1 MTLPVPADG
10 EWLDVADTQLGPK
23 LATTAELGAA
33 WSAEVGG
40 APTSWS
46 AWCGLAF
53 DTNLRKIY
61 SLRPGGHADWAGAD
75 SYAIALNDLTT
86 GWTRVEPVQHLTVQT
101 GQLKNGL
108 PCCNWPTYGP
118 PATHTYGG
126 VLYLGNQRYLHM
138 GSPGGCNNAVM
149 NPGGFAYF
157 ADTSTDPFTWT
168 PVPALNTYAGVA
180 AAALD
185 GQYIYVVEDKGKWAK
200 VDKDTGALVANG
212 IVGAAKVGGVT
223 MSGFSSFNAQMS
235 AGDINSDGIFC
246 TANEVAIGC
255 SDINGTNSDVNNNT
269 LFGKFIRRPFGG
281 GFSGGKAGITRLKDG
296 WFVFWQGGKDIWLYK
311 PDFLVPANDQWVHYA
326 PATGPT
332 PQNVHTYQKLFWD
345 DVEGLLVGYSNS
357 SENLW
362 VFKVPG
368 FGPSEVESL
377 PLPFEERAAGALF
390 STTFNTQPPTG
401 TNNGTPDAVFMNG
414 GMANNQNPVM
424 PYIEDG
430 TLRFDYLSNTNASAC
445 GQYWVPFEDCLLG
458 ETIHVSW
465 RQKVNAA
472 FVQTAFERNDND
484 SLTSPK
490 LLVMGVDNTSNCP
503 QEFAITTANMVSITS
518 KCPAMYNNGNFFEQ
532 ITRLINWPLP
542 IDQWVTYTLSIT
554 KPTEGYQSGQ
564 FVRYDVHI
572 VLQAKPD
579 GEDVI
584 TIVDTVKP
592 CRSMNLP
599 NNAAFF
605 TPYMTK
611 KDPAQV
617 HDTVSVW
624 IDDVIISKQPIPF
637 P

>member
-10 EWLDVADTQLGPK
+10 EWLDIAGTSMSPA

-33 WSAEVGG
+33 WSSEVGG
-40 APTSWS
+40 APTSAY
-46 AWCGLAF
+46 AWQSLGWDYDLKELH
-53 DTNLRKIY
+53 N
-61 SLRPGGHADWAGAD
+61 LRPGGHADWAGAD
-75 SYAIALNDLTT
+75 SYRIRLNDTVPA
-86 GWTRVEPVQHLTVQT
+86 WVRSEPVQHLTVET

-118 PATHTYGG
+118 PSNHTYGG

-138 GSPGGCNNAVM
+138 GSPGGCNGAVM
-149 NPGGFAYF
+149 NPGNFAYF
-157 ADTSTDPFTWT
+157 VDVSTDPFTWT
-168 PVPALNTYAGVA
+168 HVPALDIYGGPA
-180 AAALD
+180 ATALD
-185 GQYIYVVEDKGKWAK
+185 GNIIYVVEDKGKWAK
-200 VDKDTGALVANG
+200 VDKDTGALIANG
-212 IVGAAKVGGVT
+212 LIGAAKVGGVT
-223 MSGFSSFNAQMS
+223 LSGFSSFNAQMS
-235 AGDINSDGIFC
+235 GGDISNGLFV
-246 TANEVAIGC
+246 TANDVAVGV
-255 SDINGTNSDVNNNT
+255 SDINGTNPDANNNT
-269 LFGKFIRRPFGG
+269 LFGKFVRRPFGAGFTG
-281 GFSGGKAGITRLKDG
+281 GRACITKMPDG
-296 WFVFWQGGKDIWLYK
+296 WFAFWQGGKDVWLFK

-326 PATGPT
+326 PLTGPT
-332 PQNVHTYQKLFWD
+332 PQNPYIYQKLFWD
-345 DVEGLLVGYSNS
+345 AEAGVLVGNSNVN
-357 SENLW
+357 ENLW

-368 FGPSEVESL
+368 FEAEETSI
-377 PLPFEERAAGALF
+377 PFEQRAAGALF

-424 PYIEDG
+424 PYVEDG
-430 TLRFDYLSNTNASAC
+430 TLRFDYLSNTNAGAC

-472 FVQTAFERNDND
+472 FVQTAFERHDND
-484 SLTSPK
+484 ALTSPK
-490 LLVMGVDNTSNCP
+490 LLVMGVDTTSNCA
-503 QEFAITTANMVSITS
+503 QEFAITTANMLAITS

-564 FVRYDVHI
+564 FIRYDVHI
-572 VLQAKPD
+572 VLQVKPD
-579 GEDVI
+579 GEDII

-592 CRSMNLP
+592 CRAMDLP

-624 IDDVIISKQPIPF
+624 IDDVIISKSPIPF